1 METTPYAKHIGVASM
16 WLLNYPMARK
26 EDTAIR
32 QHMEAYI
39 KQTWAM

>member
-1 METTPYAKHIGVASM
+1 M
-16 WLLNYPMARK
+16 WLIISRTCCKKRNNIVLLIPMARK

-39 KQTWAM
+39 KQAE